1 MKKDT
6 SKWRQKMNIR
16 ETSKE
21 LEEDLAIT
29 EDEQMPELLEYI
41 EVETESS

>member
-1 MKKDT
+1 
-6 SKWRQKMNIR
+6 MNIR

>member
-1 MKKDT
+1 
-6 SKWRQKMNIR
+6 MNIR
-16 ETSKE
+16 ESSNE